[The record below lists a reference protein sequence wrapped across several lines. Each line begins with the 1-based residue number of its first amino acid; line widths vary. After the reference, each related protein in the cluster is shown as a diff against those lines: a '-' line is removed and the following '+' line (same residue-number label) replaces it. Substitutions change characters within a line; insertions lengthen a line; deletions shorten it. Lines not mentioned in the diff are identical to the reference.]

1 MSQIITLVPPRP
13 KPEIPAVSAE
23 GRLKSA
29 LSDSLRARIG
39 ALERLSASGAGRGGK
54 NGPLVLGL
62 PAIDTHLPASGLA
75 RGALHEIAGMG
86 VDREQAAIAAAFA
99 GLWLAR
105 LPAGAPILW
114 ILRGANA
121 GAIDLHAHGLQ
132 QQGIDPSRLI
142 LVAVRRNDEVLWA
155 MEEGLKAKRL
165 GAVVGELAKLDLTA
179 SRRLQLAAETGGVMA
194 IALRRWRLAREAE
207 RESAQP
213 IAAVTR
219 WKIAALPGV
228 SNAEPGLGVRRWQAE
243 LWRCRGAKP
252 GRWLVEVKDG
262 TDGRLFGET
271 YATALPV
278 DLAQPLGD
286 GSLAEAAAD
295 KTNRRAS

>member
-1 MSQIITLVPPRP
+1 MSQVITLLPPRP
-13 KPEIPAVSAE
+13 KPETPAVSAE

-39 ALERLSASGAGRGGK
+39 ALERLSVSGAGKRGEI
-54 NGPLVLGL
+54 GPLVLGL
-62 PAIDTHLPASGLA
+62 PAIDTHLPSSGLA
-75 RGALHEIAGMG
+75 RTALHEIAGMG

-114 ILRGANA
+114 ILRGASA
-121 GAIDLHAHGLQ
+121 AAIDLHAHGLR
-132 QQGIDPSRLI
+132 QQGIDPARLI

-165 GAVVGELAKLDLTA
+165 GAVVGEVARLDLTA

-207 RESAQP
+207 REAAQP

-219 WKIAALPGV
+219 WKVAALPG
-228 SNAEPGLGVRRWQAE
+228 AAGLEPGLDARRWQAE

-252 GRWLVEVKDG
+252 GRWLLEMKDG
-262 TDGRLFGET
+262 TDGRSLGEAH
-271 YATALPV
+271 ATALPV

-286 GSLAEAAAD
+286 RSLAEAAD
-295 KTNRRAS
+295 GKQRAG